1 MPMAHVE
8 KNHLITKLTNQEI
21 KTQKSNWE
29 GLNQRS
35 GRWVLSPHQWL
46 KEASA
51 EAGLPDVDT
60 MDPAQQMAC
69 ACAHMVSVYAHTC
82 TWLPVAE
89 ENAAGNT

>member
-1 MPMAHVE
+1 MAHVE

-21 KTQKSNWE
+21 KTQKSNWK

-51 EAGLPDVDT
+51 EVGFPDVDT
-60 MDPAQQMAC
+60 IDPAQQTTC
-69 ACAHMVSVYAHTC
+69 VCVHTC
-82 TWLPVAE
+82 VCICTYLYLNSCGRG
-89 ENAAGNT
+89 ENAAGNI

>member
-1 MPMAHVE
+1 MAHVE

-69 ACAHMVSVYAHTC
+69 ACAHMSVCIC
-82 TWLPVAE
+82 THLYLTSCGRG